1 MTIDT
6 SSAKKVSSLEDAADS
21 EEEELISEEAEKY
34 AADSGSGLAA
44 NRWLR
49 MLTEFIGTFL
59 VVFLVLGGSAW
70 TLLTGLSPVYVAFI
84 AFVSYAVAALIFQGI
99 SGAHFNPAISLAA
112 ALTGRLNWLD
122 ALLYAIAQVLGGF
135 AASAVM
141 MGLIRNLPA
150 TLSIKPA
157 QWWEVLSNGF
167 NAADVSDRLQVGLM
181 FAVIV
186 VLIGTLIVVAAAMSA
201 LHEDGRASRRY
212 AWTTAL
218 GYAAAM
224 LVTVF
229 FTGGGVNPARATGSA
244 IVASIEGVEGVGA
257 DLWVF
262 WIVPLL
268 AGAIVGLIMVI
279 VSAVRANKESTNIA
293 EEIEEIEDEK
303 AKDFEEAVRNN
314 VRSSSKKNAAEK
326 DLLD

>member
-21 EEEELISEEAEKY
+21 EEEELISKEAEKY

-150 TLSIKPA
+150 TLSIKPE

-167 NAADVSDRLQVGLM
+167 NASDVSDRLQVGLM

-268 AGAIVGLIMVI
+268 AGAIVGLIMVV

-293 EEIEEIEDEK
+293 REIEEIEEK
-303 AKDFEEAVRNN
+303 AKDFEEAVRDN
-314 VRSSSKKNAAEK
+314 VHSSSKKNAAKK